1 VHKTLWLETLTE
13 NFLPIA
19 EGKEEM
25 IMSRD
30 YCMCSDGSVCCFTS
44 RNRGCNTARLLQD
57 RSGHIQDH
65 ELAQAT
71 MQINQVLD
79 RVQAN
84 NQDPERELAL
94 LSVPEEDSDGTVLL
108 LAWVRAGIGAD
119 SSWDDFKKILQ

>member
-1 VHKTLWLETLTE
+1 
-13 NFLPIA
+13 
-19 EGKEEM
+19 
-25 IMSRD
+25 MSRD
-30 YCMCSDGSVCCFTS
+30 YCLRSDGSACCFTS
-44 RNRGCNTARLLQD
+44 KKSRCNTARLLQD

-79 RVQAN
+79 QIRAN

-108 LAWVRAGIGAD
+108 LAWVRAGISAD